1 MHCVWCEK
9 CGPVLRDIQVGCS
22 FLCTAMALLCRLQV
36 GGGLMRIVCCVS
48 NSGVDKHGILLGM
61 TLLCAAWCVFYGLLV
76 CGGILGTTLISSSCV
91 EPQSLPLT
99 RSFTN
104 HSCPP
109 LPSPAHPT
117 PCNCTHMLPSTRTL
131 STSLPAVN
139 SPSFIWAAS
148 LAFTHP
154 LLPLPPPRNAM
165 RAGYHPHGHAQ

>member
-1 MHCVWCEK
+1 
-9 CGPVLRDIQVGCS
+9 
-22 FLCTAMALLCRLQV
+22 
-36 GGGLMRIVCCVS
+36 MRIMCCVS
-48 NSGVDKHGILLGM
+48 NRSADKHGILLGM

-154 LLPLPPPRNAM
+154 LLPLPPPRNSTC
-165 RAGYHPHGHAQ
+165 AGHHPHGHAQRVSLRGAHHCCLQGTNHPHVPQVSEGSLPRSVSPD

>member
-1 MHCVWCEK
+1 
-9 CGPVLRDIQVGCS
+9 
-22 FLCTAMALLCRLQV
+22 
-36 GGGLMRIVCCVS
+36 MRIMCCVS
-48 NSGVDKHGILLGM
+48 NRSADKHGILLGM

-148 LAFTHP
+148 FLGIYPSPSPPSPSTQLHVCRSPSTRTRSTSQPAWSTP
-154 LLPLPPPRNAM
+154 LLPSRDEPSTRTTGERGVPTSLRQP
-165 RAGYHPHGHAQ
+165 